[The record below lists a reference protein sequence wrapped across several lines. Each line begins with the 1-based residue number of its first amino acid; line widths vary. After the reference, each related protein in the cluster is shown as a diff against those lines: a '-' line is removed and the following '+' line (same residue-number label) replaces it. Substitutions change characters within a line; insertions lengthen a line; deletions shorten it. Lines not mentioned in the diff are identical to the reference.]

1 MLGFSLAADTHTV
14 PAFESMKVLVVD
26 DDPDVRNELSAG
38 LQDLGV
44 NVVIA
49 DGADK
54 ALDILRRDHEITVM
68 VADYYMPSTNGLDLV
83 TEINGIRPEFA
94 AVESIMLTGGANLD
108 LAINA
113 IRSHVFDFARKP
125 IRLAPLVTS
134 LQKAHAAA
142 MARRERV
149 NDRLL
154 TLIRLGIS
162 TDEARH
168 AFLTLIHQA
177 LAKPSARPNGDTA
190 AAANDDAD
198 HLSVGRIYEYSE
210 IVRVAGDRLAG
221 ALEAVTTIAALSGGI
236 EKPLYTR
243 RLPLAT
249 ARHLVERYN
258 PDAVLDPALEEAAQH
273 HRMMLST
280 DQHLLLMALEQMLI
294 DAIQRQPRDAGPAV
308 VGYQLGPVS
317 VEFTVTAPDDV
328 IDVARLGD
336 YQALLQSPDLMALL
350 RQDRIGLNLILAA
363 RLAAAIN
370 ASISLRSAPDAGTT
384 TSLTIPL

>member
-1 MLGFSLAADTHTV
+1 MSVFPLAADV
-14 PAFESMKVLVVD
+14 RAAPAFEMIKVLVVD
-26 DDPDVRNELSAG
+26 DDPDVRNELATG
-38 LQDLGV
+38 LQDLGI
-44 NVVIA
+44 NVVTA
-49 DGADK
+49 EGADK
-54 ALDILRRDHEITVM
+54 ALDILRRDHAITVV

-83 TEINGIRPEFA
+83 TQINGIRPEFA
-94 AVESIMLTGGANLD
+94 AVESIILTGGANLE
-108 LAINA
+108 LAIGA

-125 IRLAPLVTS
+125 IRLAQLTQS
-134 LQKAHAAA
+134 LQKAHASAL
-142 MARRERV
+142 ARREVV

-168 AFLTLIHQA
+168 AFLSLIHQA
-177 LAKPSARPNGDTA
+177 LAKPVVRPNGDLG
-190 AAANDDAD
+190 AAANDDAEN
-198 HLSVGRIYEYSE
+198 LSVGRIYEYSE

-221 ALEAVTTIAALSGGI
+221 ALEAVTTIAALSGGM
-236 EKPLYTR
+236 ERPLYTR

-249 ARHLVERYN
+249 VRHLVERYN
-258 PDAVLDPALEEAAQH
+258 PDAELDPALEEAAQH

-280 DQHLLLMALEQMLI
+280 DQHLLLMALEQMLT

-308 VGYQLGPVS
+308 VGYQLGSVS
-317 VEFTVTAPDDV
+317 VEFTVTAPDDI
-328 IDVARLGD
+328 IDVASLGD
-336 YQALLQSPDLMALL
+336 YQKLLHAPDLMALL

-370 ASISLRSAPDAGTT
+370 ASISLRSSPDTGTT